1 MSPFQR
7 ELALT
12 LCDIGCFQDKKQS
25 PGGKGFRLKLHKKKP
40 DAPLSPFYLNLRT
53 PDNAKPGPLTSE
65 LVAAI
70 GRELW
75 NLARDQRVQSADRVA
90 GVPNAGDPLA
100 AALSTVSGLP
110 LLRLRKEEYADGSRV
125 STVVEGDV
133 IQEQEVLLVD
143 DLITKADTKLEAIEV
158 LEEKGLSIRAVL
170 VLLDREQGGADELW
184 DRSVPLHALF
194 TITELLNLY
203 VAEGRISKE
212 ERDEIATY
220 IKKNS

>member
-1 MSPFQR
+1 MGTKEDLGLR
-7 ELALT
+7 LY
-12 LCDIGCFQDKKQS
+12 DIGCFQDKKQS
-25 PGGKGFRLKLHKKKP
+25 QGGRGFRLKLHEKNP

-53 PDNAKPGPLTSE
+53 KENPKPGPLTPE
-65 LVAAI
+65 LVDVI

-75 NLARDQRVQSADRVA
+75 SLARDQRVQQADRVA

-110 LLRLRKEEYADGSRV
+110 LLVLRKEEHADGRRV

-158 LEEKGLSIRAVL
+158 LEERGLGIRAVL